1 MYVFLFCFSLP
12 YCCLYFVWRRAD
24 DSNLFFVCKS
34 AILFCKAVTAACMRS
49 LYYSFCISFGR
60 NTSFVFFCWL
70 FSFLYEKFSSWF
82 ILFHLIGDM
91 SEKIETFSMRC
102 KKLPAR
108 LREYNAFKTLKVQIE
123 DFQVVLPI
131 LQEFTK
137 VIKKLSIIYFL
148 VVIYSPD
155 ICFIVA
161 LLKSLLCLRS

>member
-1 MYVFLFCFSLP
+1 
-12 YCCLYFVWRRAD
+12 
-24 DSNLFFVCKS
+24 
-34 AILFCKAVTAACMRS
+34 
-49 LYYSFCISFGR
+49 
-60 NTSFVFFCWL
+60 
-70 FSFLYEKFSSWF
+70 
-82 ILFHLIGDM
+82 M

-161 LLKSLLCLRS
+161 LLRICQIYLRS